1 MGEVLWDATMSLDG
15 FIAGPGDAVDWVLTH
30 DSRPNADV
38 EEVLRTLGA
47 MISFISGDIGDAV
60 ARAREAAA
68 GKNVVLIGASVARQG
83 IDARLVD
90 EILIHLSPI
99 LLGDGVRFF
108 SRQGGVPVELE
119 LIRLTQSGQ
128 LANLRFRVGK

>member
-1 MGEVLWDATMSLDG
+1 
-15 FIAGPGDAVDWVLTH
+15 
-30 DSRPNADV
+30 
-38 EEVLRTLGA
+38 
-47 MISFISGDIGDAV
+47 MITFISGDIGDAV